1 MTLMLTL
8 PAGAGFFLLGGPI
21 LRIFLSSGTV
31 LGGQLMSILG
41 FAVPAVALVA
51 VTNAVLQAYSRI
63 DLPLI
68 SMCLGAAVKL
78 CGD

>member
-1 MTLMLTL
+1 MLTL

-51 VTNAVLQAYSRI
+51 VTKCGASGVQPHRPAADFDVPRRGGQAVRT
-63 DLPLI
+63 I
-68 SMCLGAAVKL
+68 S
-78 CGD
+78 

>member
-1 MTLMLTL
+1 
-8 PAGAGFFLLGGPI
+8 
-21 LRIFLSSGTV
+21 
-31 LGGQLMSILG
+31 MSILG

-68 SMCLGAAVKL
+68 
-78 CGD
+78 